1 MTHEIKILPKYFE
14 KAKDWSKPFELR
26 KDDRP
31 YQLGDI
37 VILKEFSYSEGI
49 YTGRQ
54 AARSHVDDV
63 PYIKDHPN
71 VGLLWKAW
79 IESLPSAQPE
89 QLTDKEQRIFLAAM
103 GREEKVC
110 KQVDDECRDCREP
123 YEDSLVRVCHEIIRK
138 VKAAL

>member
-26 KDDRP
+26 KDDRS

-54 AARSHVDDV
+54 AVRKIS
-63 PYIKDHPN
+63 YI
-71 VGLLWKAW
+71 L
-79 IESLPSAQPE
+79 
-89 QLTDKEQRIFLAAM
+89 
-103 GREEKVC
+103 
-110 KQVDDECRDCREP
+110 RDCPDYGLKDGYCIIGFAFEP
-123 YEDSLVRVCHEIIRK
+123 IGK
-138 VKAAL
+138 